1 MYHSSFGSNANFSSV
16 CDYWQP
22 AHSHSGLRA
31 EVYERRDEI
40 MIQGKNHLAFVTFA
54 IPLVLRDMN
63 SVRNA
68 EGLIFMSTYLPFCL
82 PRLQPKY
89 YI

>member
-1 MYHSSFGSNANFSSV
+1 MYHSSLGSNANFSSV

-40 MIQGKNHLAFVTFA
+40 CSINYTRYLYVYLGYNLNIIF
-54 IPLVLRDMN
+54 R
-63 SVRNA
+63 VRKEEA
-68 EGLIFMSTYLPFCL
+68 EGLIFMSTYLYVYL
-82 PRLQPKY
+82 GYNLDI